1 MGAPTSLGARFTCKV
16 RDHKHTRQHPQ
27 RLASR
32 HAPWHHGGMVQVVCE
47 WGLAGVEAWASK
59 AAAFVIVDVL
69 SFSTAV
75 SVAVD
80 RGASIIPFPYGDP
93 EAAMAAAEARGAILA
108 SPKRALGGQLSL
120 SPTSFREVTPRASVL
135 LPSPNGSRL
144 SLATGAVPTFCG
156 SLRNAAAVAKAAC
169 EAAGEGL
176 VAVIAAGE
184 RWPDQSLRPAI
195 EDWLGAGAIIGAI
208 EGLESSEATLARE
221 SYAAL
226 GRGLERLVR
235 ESISGRELI
244 DRGFGADVEVALEVQ
259 SSSVVPVLIDGEYRA
274 L

>member
-1 MGAPTSLGARFTCKV
+1 
-16 RDHKHTRQHPQ
+16 
-27 RLASR
+27 
-32 HAPWHHGGMVQVVCE
+32 MVQVVCE
-47 WGLAGVEAWASK
+47 WGLGGVEAWASK
-59 AAAFVIVDVL
+59 AAAFVIVDIL

-80 RGASIIPFPYGDP
+80 RAASIIPFPFGDP
-93 EAAMAAAEARGAILA
+93 EAAVAAAQARGAILA

-120 SPTSFREVTPRASVL
+120 SPSSLRNVSPGARVL

-144 SLATGAVPTFCG
+144 SLATGAVPTYCG
-156 SLRNAAAVAKAAC
+156 SLRNAAAVAKAAR
-169 EAAGEGL
+169 AGAGGG
-176 VAVIAAGE
+176 VVVVIAAGE

-195 EDWLGAGAIIGAI
+195 EDWLGAGAIISAL
-208 EGLESSEATLARE
+208 EGLESSEARLARA
-221 SYAAL
+221 SYAAIGL
-226 GRGLERLVR
+226 GLGPLVR

-259 SSSVVPVLIDGEYRA
+259 SSSVVPVLIDGEYKA